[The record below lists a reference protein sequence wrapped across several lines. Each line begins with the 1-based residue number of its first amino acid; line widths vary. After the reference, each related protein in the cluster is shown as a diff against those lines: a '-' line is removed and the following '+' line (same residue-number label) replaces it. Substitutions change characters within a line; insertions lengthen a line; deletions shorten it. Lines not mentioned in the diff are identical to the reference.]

1 MLKRSGAPSRR
12 SLRIG
17 AVATVAGLV
26 TLCFAGVAGAQVT
39 ATTTTTA
46 PASTTTTT
54 AAAGG
59 VTPAG
64 PITVTIGVTLN
75 VVVTG
80 TPSKIGPIPCTATGT
95 VGADGKFLLKK
106 ADITC
111 PPYNGAV
118 GPVDA
123 TTQIVATSDWSG
135 VIDPEGGIVRLNGSS
150 KTLATVPS
158 LGTVDCPV
166 GPITLAASTEKP
178 GGAAY
183 NLATGKATVLD
194 NAVSI
199 PAIQDGT
206 EGCFTLESVINTALG
221 LPTTGKTVAL
231 TLAFAPKL
239 SGSADVPTTT
249 TTTVAPTTTA
259 GTLPRTG
266 SSSAPLAAIGIS
278 LVAGGLALA
287 LRNRRGALDA

>member
-26 TLCFAGVAGAQVT
+26 TLCFAGVAGAQFT

-183 NLATGKATVLD
+183 NLATGKATVVD
-194 NAVSI
+194 NAVAI
-199 PAIQDGT
+199 PATPAGA

>member
-1 MLKRSGAPSRR
+1 MLKRSEAPRRR
-12 SLRIG
+12 STRIG
-17 AVATVAGLV
+17 AVLTVTGLV
-26 TLCFAGVAGAQVT
+26 TLLFAGVAGAQE

-54 AAAGG
+54 APAGG

-80 TPSKIGPIPCTATGT
+80 TPSVIGPIPCTATGT
-95 VGADGKFLLKK
+95 VGSDGKFLLKQ

-123 TTQIVATSDWSG
+123 TTRIVATSDWSG
-135 VIDPEGGIVRLNGSS
+135 VIDPAGGIVRLNGSS

-166 GPITLAASTEKP
+166 GPITIAASTEKT
-178 GGAAY
+178 GGTPY
-183 NLATGKATVLD
+183 NLSTGKATVAD
-194 NAVSI
+194 PAVLI
-199 PAIQDGT
+199 PATPAGA
-206 EGCFTLESVINTALG
+206 EGCFTLETVINTSLG
-221 LPTTGKTVAL
+221 LPATRPVAL
-231 TLAFAPKL
+231 TLTFAPKL

-249 TTTVAPTTTA
+249 TTVAPTTTA
-259 GTLPRTG
+259 GTLPKTG
-266 SSSAPLAAIGIS
+266 SSTTPLAAIGVTLI
-278 LVAGGLALA
+278 AGGLALA
-287 LRNRRGALDA
+287 LRNRRVALSD

>member
-1 MLKRSGAPSRR
+1 MLKRSGAPNRR

-17 AVATVAGLV
+17 AVVAVAGLV
-26 TLCFAGVAGAQVT
+26 TLLFAGVAGAEVT
-39 ATTTTTA
+39 TTTTTA

-64 PITVTIGVTLN
+64 PITVTIGVTLK

-80 TPSKIGPIPCTATGT
+80 SPTTIGPIPCTATGT

-106 ADITC
+106 ANISC
-111 PPYNGAV
+111 PPFNGAV

-178 GGAAY
+178 GGVAY
-183 NLATGKATVLD
+183 NLTTGKATVSD
-194 NAVSI
+194 NAVAI
-199 PAIQDGT
+199 PAIPAGA
-206 EGCFTLESVINTALG
+206 EGCFTLESVVNTALG
-221 LPTTGKTVAL
+221 LPATGRTVILSL
-231 TLAFAPKL
+231 TFAPKL
-239 SGSADVPTTT
+239 SGSADVPTT

-266 SSSAPLAAIGIS
+266 SSTAPLAAIGIVM
-278 LVAGGLALA
+278 VAGGLAMA
-287 LRNRRGALDA
+287 LRHRRVALD

>member
-1 MLKRSGAPSRR
+1 MLKRSGAPNRR

-17 AVATVAGLV
+17 AVVAVTGLV
-26 TLCFAGVAGAQVT
+26 TLLFAGVAGAQLET
-39 ATTTTTA
+39 TTTTTTTA

-64 PITVTIGVTLN
+64 PITVTIGVTLK

-80 TPSKIGPIPCTATGT
+80 SPSTIGPIPCTATGT
-95 VGADGKFLLKK
+95 VDADGKFLLKK

-111 PPYNGAV
+111 PPFNGAV

-166 GPITLAASTEKP
+166 GPITLAASSEKP
-178 GGAAY
+178 GGTAY
-183 NLATGKATVLD
+183 NLATGKATVAD
-194 NAVSI
+194 NAVAI
-199 PAIQDGT
+199 PAIPPNS

-221 LPTTGKTVAL
+221 LPTTGRTVIL
-231 TLAFAPKL
+231 TLTFAPKL
-239 SGSADVPTTT
+239 SGSADVPTT

-266 SSSAPLAAIGIS
+266 TSTAPLAAIGIVM
-278 LVAGGLALA
+278 VAGGLAMA
-287 LRNRRGALDA
+287 LRHRRIALD